1 LTTVVIVVVLVIGL
15 LLLFT
20 EVAVVPGFGVAGAL
34 GLLALAAGAIAAWT
48 ELGPFWGGMTGGV
61 SVVAAGIMLFWLPKS
76 RVGRKMVLEHSQAE
90 AVSQEDRTGL
100 IGRRGVTVTPL
111 RPIGRVRFGSDEV
124 DVMTEGE
131 YIDSNQEV
139 EVMTVEGP
147 RVVVRIPDAT

>member
-1 LTTVVIVVVLVIGL
+1 VTALIIVVVLVIGL

-20 EVAVVPGFGVAGAL
+20 EVAVMPGFGVAGAL

-48 ELGPFWGGMTGGV
+48 ELGPSWGGVTAGI
-61 SVVAAGIMLFWLPKS
+61 SVIAAGIMLLWLPKS
-76 RVGRKMVLEHSQAE
+76 RLGRRMVLDHSQAD
-90 AVSQEDRTGL
+90 ALSQQDRSRL
-100 IGRRGVTVTPL
+100 VGRRGITVTPL

-131 YIDSNQEV
+131 YIDRSQEV

>member
-1 LTTVVIVVVLVIGL
+1 VTTVVIVVVLVIGL

-48 ELGPFWGGMTGGV
+48 ELGPLWGGVAGGV
-61 SVVAAGIMLFWLPKS
+61 SLVAAGFMLFWLPKS
-76 RVGRKMVLEHSQAE
+76 RLGRKMVLEHSQAE
-90 AVSQEDRTGL
+90 AISQEDRSGL
-100 IGRRGVTVTPL
+100 VGRRGTTVTPL

-124 DVMTEGE
+124 DAMTEGE

-139 EVMTVEGP
+139 EVITVEGP
-147 RVVVRIPDAT
+147 RVVVRVPDAT